1 MPLREISLKYE
12 YRSDGADLV
21 KDFYTPCLRNATQYW
36 RAVGYFTSN
45 GLALN
50 VKGLSSFI
58 RHGGQM
64 NLVTG
69 PKLMSDDIEAIRRGY
84 DAKEQNIDSSLDCD
98 FEKVSHDRLMLL
110 AWLIAHGH
118 LDIKIA
124 CPSDS
129 STTYPQAIYHE
140 KTGVFLDDNNNA
152 VAFSGSSNETVGGL
166 LNNFESIDV
175 HWSWDDTQERV
186 QQKVDNF
193 QRLWNNKTDRLE
205 VVDFLKAVAEE
216 LLDHQDVYQTT
227 QDTATDTPEMI
238 ENSTSYL
245 PSGIESREYQSEA
258 IDAWFQNGCHG
269 LWEMATG
276 AGKTIIALSALA
288 KLRDEKKRL
297 FILIVSPYQHLVDQ
311 WKKVSVQFEFEPILA
326 YKGSTTWVKPLST
339 ALVQYNW
346 GNQDIVFAITTRKTF
361 ISSTLQK
368 MLARVRENA
377 VLVADEVH
385 HLGAIGS
392 RKKLTNVFDCRLG
405 FTATLDRWFDDV
417 GTDALK
423 EYFGGVVYEFTL
435 EQAINEDFLCQY
447 EYHPNLVELTDEE
460 LEKYERLTKKISK
473 LFYSESSDEQNEHL
487 EHLLR
492 MRAKLLNNAENKLP
506 VLLEILSGKTG
517 SLHHALFYCAP
528 GQIDLV
534 IPPLTDLGLR
544 VAKFTAKESA
554 SERQV
559 LLDMFASG
567 HLDALVAMKCLD
579 EGVDVPST
587 QTAYILAS
595 SSNPREFVQR
605 RGRILRKAPGKEKAV
620 IHDFIAVP
628 PVTYQQ
634 YPNATFETERKIVEK
649 ELRRFNEFAGLA
661 LNKNQALVKMREF
674 AKIYNLLGTLGEPG
688 WKTE

>member
-1 MPLREISLKYE
+1 MSLRILSLQPE

-21 KDFYTPCLRNATQYW
+21 TDFYTPCLSNATRYC
-36 RAVGYFTSN
+36 RAVAYFTSN

-50 VKGLSSFI
+50 VKGLSTFI
-58 RHGGQM
+58 RHGGHM
-64 NLVTG
+64 SLVTG
-69 PKLMSDDIEAIRRGY
+69 PKLMSDDIEAIQRGY
-84 DAKEQNIDSSLDCD
+84 EAKERNLDPSLDCD
-98 FEKVSHDRLMLL
+98 FENVSHDRLMLL
-110 AWLIAHGH
+110 TWLIAHGH

-124 CPSDS
+124 SPSNS
-129 STTYPQAIYHE
+129 STNYPHAVYHE
-140 KTGVFLDDNNNA
+140 KTGVFLDDDNNV

-175 HWSWDDTQERV
+175 HWSWDDNQDRV

-193 QRLWNNKTDRLE
+193 KRLWNNKTDRLE
-205 VVDFLKAVAEE
+205 VIDFLNAVAED
-216 LLDHQDVYQTT
+216 LLDHQEVYETL
-227 QDTATDTPEMI
+227 QDAATDTLEII
-238 ENSTSYL
+238 EDTTSYL
-245 PSGIESREYQSEA
+245 PSGIELREYQSEA
-258 IDAWFQNGCHG
+258 INAWFQNGCHG

-276 AGKTIIALSALA
+276 TGKTITALSAMA
-288 KLRDEKKRL
+288 KLREKKKRL

-311 WKKVSVQFEFEPILA
+311 WGKVSVQFGFEPILA
-326 YKGSTTWVKPLST
+326 YKGATTWVKSLST

-346 GNQDIVFAITTRKTF
+346 GNQDIVFTITTRKTF

-368 MLARVRENA
+368 MLARVSENA

-385 HLGAIGS
+385 HLGATGS
-392 RKKLTNVFDCRLG
+392 RKKLTNVFDYRLG

-435 EQAINEDFLCQY
+435 GQAINEGFLCQY
-447 EYHPNLVELTDEE
+447 EYYPDLVELTDEE
-460 LEKYERLTKKISK
+460 LERYEKLSKKISK
-473 LFYSESSDEQNEHL
+473 LFYSNSSDEQNEHL

-506 VLLEILSGKTG
+506 MLLEILAGKTD
-517 SLHHALFYCAP
+517 SLHHTLFYCAP
-528 GQIDLV
+528 GQINLV
-534 IPPLTDLGLR
+534 IPTLTGLGLR
-544 VAKFTAKESA
+544 VAKFTAEESTD
-554 SERQV
+554 ERQE
-559 LLDMFASG
+559 LLEMFASG
-567 HLDALVAMKCLD
+567 HLQALVAMKCLD

-605 RGRILRKAPGKEKAV
+605 RGRILRKAPGKEKAA
-620 IHDFIAVP
+620 IHDLIAVP

-674 AKIYNLLGTLGEPG
+674 AKIYNLLGILGGPG
-688 WKTE
+688 WTTE

>member
-1 MPLREISLKYE
+1 MSLRELSLQSE
-12 YRSDGADLV
+12 YRSDRTDLV
-21 KDFYTPCLRNATQYW
+21 KDFYTPCLKHATRYC
-36 RAVGYFTSN
+36 RAVAYFTSN

-50 VKGLSSFI
+50 VQGLSAFI
-58 RHGGQM
+58 QHGGQM

-84 DAKEQNIDSSLDCD
+84 EAKEQNLNTFLDCD
-98 FEKVSHDRLMLL
+98 FEKVSDDRLMLL
-110 AWLIAHGH
+110 TWLIAHRH

-124 CPSDS
+124 SPSDS
-129 STTYPQAIYHE
+129 SPNYPHAVYHE
-140 KTGVFLDDNNNA
+140 KTGVFLDDDNNA
-152 VAFSGSSNETVGGL
+152 IAFSGSSNETVGGL

-186 QQKVDNF
+186 QQKIDNF
-193 QRLWNNKTDRLE
+193 KRLWNNNTDKL
-205 VVDFLKAVAEE
+205 VVIDFPNAVAKDI
-216 LLDHQDVYQTT
+216 LDHQEVYETL
-227 QDTATDTPEMI
+227 QDTATDTSEII
-238 ENSTSYL
+238 ESTTSYL
-245 PSGIESREYQSEA
+245 PSGIELREYQSEA
-258 IDAWFQNGCHG
+258 IDAWFENGCRG

-276 AGKTIIALSALA
+276 TGKTITALSAIA
-288 KLRDEKKRL
+288 KLKETKKRL
-297 FILIVSPYQHLVDQ
+297 FVLIVSPYQHLVDQ
-311 WKKVSVQFEFEPILA
+311 WERVSRQFEFEPILA

-346 GNQDIVFAITTRKTF
+346 GNQDIVFVITTRKTF

-385 HLGAIGS
+385 HLGATGS

-423 EYFGGVVYEFTL
+423 EYFDGVLYKFTL
-435 EQAINEDFLCQY
+435 EQAINEGFLCQY
-447 EYHPNLVELTDEE
+447 EYHPGLVELTNAE
-460 LEKYERLTKKISK
+460 LEKYEKLTKKISG
-473 LFYSESSDEQNEHL
+473 LFYSNSSDEQNEHL

-492 MRAKLLNNAENKLP
+492 MRAKLLNNAENKLSM
-506 VLLEILSGKTG
+506 LLEVLAGKTD
-517 SLHHALFYCAP
+517 SLHHTLFYCAP

-534 IPPLTDLGLR
+534 IPTLTSLGLR
-544 VAKFTAKESA
+544 VAKFTAEESTN
-554 SERQV
+554 ERQE
-559 LLDMFASG
+559 LLEMFASG
-567 HLDALVAMKCLD
+567 HLQALVAMKCLD

-605 RGRILRKAPGKEKAV
+605 RGRILRKAPGKETAI
-620 IHDFIAVP
+620 IHDLIAVP
-628 PVTYQQ
+628 PATYQQ
-634 YPNATFETERKIVEK
+634 YFNATFETERKIVEK

-674 AKIYNLLGTLGEPG
+674 AKIYNLLGILGGPG
-688 WKTE
+688 WTTE